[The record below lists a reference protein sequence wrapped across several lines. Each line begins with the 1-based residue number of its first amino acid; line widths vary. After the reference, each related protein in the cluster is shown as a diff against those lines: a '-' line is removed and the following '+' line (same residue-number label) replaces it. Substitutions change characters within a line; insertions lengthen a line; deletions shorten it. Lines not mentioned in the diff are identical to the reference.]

1 MARTKIRSRQQV
13 VKRVG
18 ELSAAVTAGLFAL
31 RTDPDDPRVV
41 DALWQAE
48 GLGTLLWALGLVEE
62 EPFDQPYEPEWL
74 VATPLDGAG
83 LRPRAEIERA
93 RETARLWH
101 WRVRTH
107 TLKDVPE
114 IQVPEP
120 WQSFDQLVATVAMR
134 AHEQELIPPPLRGD
148 FPAFGIGYRELS
160 DEQQTEIRSIAFERH
175 RALNWLCGEGA
186 TWADTPTDT

>member
-1 MARTKIRSRQQV
+1 MGRTKIRSKQQV

-18 ELSAAVTAGLFAL
+18 ELSTAVTDGLFGL

-41 DALWQAE
+41 DAIWQAE
-48 GLGTLLWALGLVEE
+48 ALGTLLWALGLVEE

-83 LRPRAEIERA
+83 LLPRAEIERA

-107 TLKDVPE
+107 TLKDIPE

-134 AHEQELIPPPLRGD
+134 AREQKLIPPPLHGD
-148 FPAFGIGYRELS
+148 FPAFGMAYRELS